1 MDPPE
6 CFPRAK
12 SKLSRREFRF
22 YLLQFAQILIYSYF
36 LMIII
41 VHEDQK
47 VNKSVIKV
55 IKSENLFLNKFRYES
70 INQSPTSFCKLIKL
84 DRAASKKCFDDSHNA
99 VENALHLLDYS
110 AANCVVCL
118 QKT

>member
-12 SKLSRREFRF
+12 SKLSRKEFRF

-47 VNKSVIKV
+47 VNKSV
-55 IKSENLFLNKFRYES
+55 NKG
-70 INQSPTSFCKLIKL
+70 
-84 DRAASKKCFDDSHNA
+84 D
-99 VENALHLLDYS
+99 
-110 AANCVVCL
+110 
-118 QKT
+118 